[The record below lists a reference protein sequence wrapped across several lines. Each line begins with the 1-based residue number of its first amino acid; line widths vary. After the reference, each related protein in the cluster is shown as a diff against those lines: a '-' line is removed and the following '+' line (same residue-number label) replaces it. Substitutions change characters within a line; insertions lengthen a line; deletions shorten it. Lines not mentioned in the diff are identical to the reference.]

1 MNDRATAAPGHFWT
15 TVEVAVLRAHYAQ
28 HGGPERCA
36 ELLPHRGIRAVY
48 AKANHL
54 RLGAPNAA
62 TQPGK
67 RFARKYATTAEID
80 QRIRDGYARMR
91 RRGDLQRLAL
101 EVARPAWWVSKRAV
115 TLGLTRERI
124 RAAEWSREEVA
135 LLHEWA
141 TCVLPTIRL
150 KLKAA
155 GFARSETAIA
165 VKLKRL
171 QIDCSDPD
179 VWTATELASLLG
191 VNGKTVA
198 DWVHR
203 RGLVAKLE
211 GGGANGVFRIRR
223 AALRAWLKDHHGHVD
238 LRRVDQAWFWGLVL

>member
-1 MNDRATAAPGHFWT
+1 MNYRTISAPGRFWT
-15 TVEVAVLRAHYAQ
+15 TVEVAVLRAHYCQ
-28 HGGPERCA
+28 HNGPALCA
-36 ELLPHRGIRAVY
+36 EMLPHRGIRAIY
-48 AKANHL
+48 AKANDL
-54 RLGAPNAA
+54 RLGAPNST

-67 RFARKYATTAEID
+67 RFARRYTTTPEID

-91 RRGDLQRLAL
+91 QRGDMGRLAH

-124 RAAEWSREEVA
+124 QAAEWSRAEVSII
-135 LLHEWA
+135 HEWA

-155 GFARSETAIA
+155 GFTRSETAIA

-171 QIDCSDPD
+171 RVDCSDPD
-179 VWTATELASLLG
+179 VWTATELAGLLG

-203 RGLVAKLE
+203 RGLVARVAS
-211 GGGANGVFRIRR
+211 GGPSGTFRIRR
-223 AALRAWLKDHHGHVD
+223 AALLAWLKAHHGHVD
-238 LRRVDQAWFWGLVL
+238 LRRVDQSWFWGLVL